1 MKLEKFKEKIYKI
14 CAKNLNI
21 QYCDETKPFIEA
33 NIDSDILNKAL
44 EAYNIDKEHYDSK
57 KECIQDE
64 YNIYIYP
71 NFTIPVL
78 KAKILLSELNQYY
91 ISNDEAKKADL
102 FFLIRIDSKL
112 MDINKYMPGS
122 DLIEKRYEDLGL
134 HEYFYYT
141 LQFDDQ
147 FHFIGSND
155 LFLSVYN
162 ITEEDLK
169 KIADENNQYET
180 VAQSY
185 IDKDETKK
193 DLCVKGKYYSP
204 FGATALVNKNFLK
217 DLKKDFPNGCY
228 ILPQSISD
236 LYIVDINV
244 THNINDCAEELMK
257 INKEINDTLYE
268 SNVLTNDFYYYN
280 PETEEI
286 ISYKMHPELFTELN
300 QESIEEDQESVEED
314 IDLE

>member
-1 MKLEKFKEKIYKI
+1 MKLKKFKEKIYKI
-14 CAKNLNI
+14 CAKDLNI
-21 QYCDETKPFIEA
+21 LYCDETKPFIEA

-44 EAYNIDKEHYDSK
+44 EAYNVDKEHYDSK
-57 KECIQDE
+57 KECIQEE
-64 YNIYIYP
+64 YNIYIHP
-71 NFTIPVL
+71 NITIPVL

-91 ISNDEAKKADL
+91 ISNDEAKKEDL
-102 FFLIRIDSKL
+102 LSCVQINSKL

-134 HEYFYYT
+134 HEYFYYK
-141 LQFDDQ
+141 LQFNDQ
-147 FHFIGSND
+147 FHVIGSKD

-180 VAQSY
+180 VVQSY
-185 IDKDETKK
+185 VDKEETKK
-193 DLCVKGKYYSP
+193 DLCVKGKHYSP

-217 DLKKDFPNGCY
+217 GLKKDFPNGCY

-257 INKEINDTLYE
+257 INKEMNDTLYE

-300 QESIEEDQESVEED
+300 QESIEEDM
-314 IDLE
+314 DLE